1 MREHSLIAT
10 FVGRFRIMKRI
21 LSTILISCLALGI
34 SPYAASAAI
43 KPGSACKKEGQV
55 STVSGKKYTCINK
68 SKKLVWDKGVK
79 SNSSDEGISV
89 DKNLFSVDVTVPAS
103 FYEGT
108 KITQEELSADA
119 AKKGYGKAK
128 LNADGSVSFR
138 MSKSQHKAALADMK
152 KSVDD
157 YIQETVNDSPK
168 IFREITYNKKISEFS
183 VSVNKANFEEDFAAG
198 MIGFGIGILSMFYQM
213 FDGAGEN
220 PKTVIK
226 IIDQSTGKVF
236 DTHTWPEKD

>member
-1 MREHSLIAT
+1 
-10 FVGRFRIMKRI
+10 MKRI
-21 LSTILISCLALGI
+21 LSTILISCLTLGI

-43 KPGSACKKEGQV
+43 KPGLSCKKEGQV
-55 STVSGKKYTCINK
+55 STESGTKYTCISK

-79 SNSSDEGISV
+79 SNSSDKGITV
-89 DKNLFSVDVTVPAS
+89 DKNLFSVNVTVPAS

-108 KITQEELSADA
+108 KITQDELDADT

-138 MSKSQHKAALADMK
+138 MSKSQHKASLADMK

-157 YIQETVNDSPK
+157 FIQETVNDSPT

-183 VSVNKANFEEDFAAG
+183 VSVNKANFEEDFSAG
-198 MIGFGIGILSMFYQM
+198 MIGWGIGILSMFYQM

-226 IIDQSTGKVF
+226 LIDQSTGKVF
-236 DTHTWPEKD
+236 DTQTWPEKDK

>member
-1 MREHSLIAT
+1 MKLRLIG
-10 FVGRFRIMKRI
+10 V
-21 LSTILISCLALGI
+21 LTILVLSVSATAV
-34 SPYAASAAI
+34 PVSAAVKAGAKCKVVGQI
-43 KPGSACKKEGQV
+43 KVKKNEEF
-55 STVSGKKYTCINK
+55 TCIAK
-68 SKKLVWDKGVK
+68 GKKLVWDKGVK
-79 SNSSDEGISV
+79 SNSSDKGITV
-89 DKNLFSVDVTVPAS
+89 DKNLFSVNVTVPAS
-103 FYEGT
+103 FYAGT
-108 KITQEELSADA
+108 KITQDELNADT

-152 KSVDD
+152 KSIEDFL
-157 YIQETVNDSPK
+157 QESVNDSPK

-198 MIGFGIGILSMFYQM
+198 MIGWGIGILSTFYQM

-236 DTHTWPEKD
+236 DTQTWPEKDK